1 MYSSMYAQDFSWTN
15 KCENEKSEAEI
26 SSCMELSC
34 VDATKYFENQYDKLY
49 EKVNSELKKA
59 EPNSIESDIFL
70 AYAKFLPM
78 LKKSLSD
85 LAIYTSEIDAASSIG
100 GSGHENIKLEILLAK
115 IESNISIIKK
125 INSELP

>member
-1 MYSSMYAQDFSWTN
+1 MYAQDFSWKN

-59 EPNSIESDIFL
+59 EPNSIESITLKLTGGNSFHVKDLKLDLKGF
-70 AYAKFLPM
+70 YKVKAKGNVIAVPDFKLPAETNNFVASPFECF
-78 LKKSLSD
+78 LKKKE
-85 LAIYTSEIDAASSIG
+85 TGIG
-100 GSGHENIKLEILLAK
+100 
-115 IESNISIIKK
+115 
-125 INSELP
+125 